1 MTDERD
7 NRAATGAMS
16 FEPYFVINEEGKSPY
31 LFVCEHASN
40 FIPDSFDGLGL
51 DAEALNAHIAWDPG
65 AVEVARHLS
74 AALDAPLVEAGL
86 SRLLIDCNR
95 PLDARDLIPEI
106 SETTV
111 VPGNHEL
118 GSVERTAR
126 IDLSHRPFHRRI
138 EEVINARAARGQ
150 ASWVVTIHSFT
161 PIYRGVSRPWQ
172 IGIIH
177 DQDDRIAA
185 PLIAALKQEKSLNVG
200 VNEPYSPA
208 DRVYYTLE
216 RHARPRNTPCAMIEL
231 RNNEVTN
238 KDTQDAW
245 AARLATI
252 FTDIAKTLDPQLQ
265 LTRPKA

>member
-1 MTDERD
+1 M
-7 NRAATGAMS
+7 
-16 FEPYFVINEEGKSPY
+16 
-31 LFVCEHASN
+31 
-40 FIPDSFDGLGL
+40 
-51 DAEALNAHIAWDPG
+51 
-65 AVEVARHLS
+65 
-74 AALDAPLVEAGL
+74 
-86 SRLLIDCNR
+86 
-95 PLDARDLIPEI
+95 
-106 SETTV
+106 
-111 VPGNHEL
+111 
-118 GSVERTAR
+118 ERTAR
-126 IDLSHRPFHRRI
+126 IDLSHRPFHLRI

-177 DQDDRIAA
+177 DRDDRIAA
-185 PLIAALKQEKSLNVG
+185 PLIAALKRDKALNVG

-216 RHARPRNTPCAMIEL
+216 RHAQPRNMPCVMIEL
-231 RNNEVTN
+231 RNNEITSKN
-238 KDTQDAW
+238 KQNAW